1 MSVTA
6 EEPRSRTSRV
16 GHAARRGAVLAA
28 ALTLAAAVPPAVA
41 VQGINRLPGKVRNCG
56 RPGAVPTEQPRHD
69 TTCTLADDL
78 VKFTPSFRAALP
90 TGSGVQV
97 VLDERGTVLS
107 TGDRGGSA
115 PEHGAVLQGTGEAA
129 TWLTDHAR
137 VGERLVLR
145 EVVRD
150 ADGRQVRLGPD
161 DSIVSAAPTLVEDGR
176 VHIDA
181 ATEGTLDPLDL
192 SFGFA
197 WSNVRQPRTMAGID
211 RRGRLLLVTVDGRQ
225 PGVSEGFTLGE
236 AARFMRSLGAV
247 QALNLD
253 GGGSSAMVVKGAL
266 VNVPSD
272 ATGERAVGDTIQ
284 ILPGRRGDG

>member
-1 MSVTA
+1 M
-6 EEPRSRTSRV
+6 
-16 GHAARRGAVLAA
+16 
-28 ALTLAAAVPPAVA
+28 
-41 VQGINRLPGKVRNCG
+41 
-56 RPGAVPTEQPRHD
+56 
-69 TTCTLADDL
+69 
-78 VKFTPSFRAALP
+78 
-90 TGSGVQV
+90 
-97 VLDERGTVLS
+97 
-107 TGDRGGSA
+107 
-115 PEHGAVLQGTGEAA
+115 LQGTGAA
-129 TWLTDHAR
+129 AAWLTEHAR
-137 VGERLVLR
+137 TGKRLVVK

-150 ADGRQVRLGPD
+150 SEGRRVRLGRG

-211 RRGRLLLVTVDGRQ
+211 VRGRLLLVTVDGRQ

-236 AARFMRSLGAV
+236 AARFMTSLGAV

-253 GGGSSAMVVKGAL
+253 GGGSSAMVVEGVLA
-266 VNVPSD
+266 NVPSD

-284 ILPGRRGDG
+284 VLPGRRGEN